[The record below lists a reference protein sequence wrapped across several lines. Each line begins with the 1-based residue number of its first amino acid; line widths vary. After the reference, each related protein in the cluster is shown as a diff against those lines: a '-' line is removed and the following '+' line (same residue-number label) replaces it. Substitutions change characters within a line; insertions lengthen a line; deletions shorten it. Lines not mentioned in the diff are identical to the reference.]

1 MNLNLIANKKQDD
14 IQAILYC
21 AILFGDMKSISRILH
36 PQGRFMGM
44 TKLRFIFSFKQH
56 EFLDDEK
63 VCNEMDE
70 EYIFSNLI
78 SLHEFYG
85 RRCYMLPMNILN
97 GGNKGAYVFI
107 MHPEEKDKVCL
118 ITETGIFQEDK
129 HFLSRALM
137 FRKSEAKK
145 YNLLFK
151 N

>member
-36 PQGRFMGM
+36 PKGRFMGM

-56 EFLDDEK
+56 EFLDDGKEN
-63 VCNEMDE
+63 NEMDE
-70 EYIFSNLI
+70 EYIFSDLI
-78 SLHEFYG
+78 SLHNYPG
-85 RRCYMLPMNILN
+85 QRCYMLPMNTLN
-97 GGNKGAYVFI
+97 GGEIGAYVFI
-107 MHPEEKDKVCL
+107 MHPEERDKVCL
-118 ITETGIFQEDK
+118 ILETGIFQEEK
-129 HFLSRALM
+129 HFLSSALM